1 MSEQKLSYEQIMRII
16 DLCKAVEKEGF
27 DPFNVDVKSSLRTLK
42 KYLPQWKELDELLL
56 DMEAIRRIAGLIRLQ
71 GEWIK
76 HRVSTLY
83 VDPLLVELKLKILS
97 EEKLASIFL
106 QSLHPIVSLNQ
117 ISPAKVKQALDYW
130 NSLLPLKERMI
141 ALLGDTSI
149 EPGSLSF
156 DELIRLEV
164 LSEEEFN
171 DNLQKLWSELLEK
184 RSQYTEGKILYW
196 EFIASDSYEGSVRR
210 AYLTSFLVSEGYAA
224 MEVDPLKETIYV
236 VPNEEQKLP
245 PKNALP
251 RSIAVTFDNESWQK
265 ILESRG
271 NV

>member
-1 MSEQKLSYEQIMRII
+1 MSDQKLSYEQIMRII
-16 DLCKAVEKEGF
+16 DLCKVVEKQGF

-42 KYLPQWKELDELLL
+42 KYLPHWKELDELLL
-56 DMEAIRRIAGLIRLQ
+56 DMEAIRRITGLIRLQ

-97 EEKLASIFL
+97 EETLASIFL
-106 QSLHPIVSLNQ
+106 KSLHPIVSLDQ

-141 ALLGDTSI
+141 ALSRDTSL
-149 EPGSLSF
+149 ELGSISF
-156 DELIRLEV
+156 DELIRLKL

-184 RSQYTEGKILYW
+184 RSKYREGKIPYW
-196 EFIASDSYEGSVRR
+196 EFIASESYEDSVRR

-224 MEVDPLKETIYV
+224 MEIDPLGETIYIV
-236 VPNEEQKLP
+236 ANDEQKLP
-245 PKNALP
+245 PKNAFP
-251 RSIAVTFDNESWQK
+251 RSIAVTFDNECWQK